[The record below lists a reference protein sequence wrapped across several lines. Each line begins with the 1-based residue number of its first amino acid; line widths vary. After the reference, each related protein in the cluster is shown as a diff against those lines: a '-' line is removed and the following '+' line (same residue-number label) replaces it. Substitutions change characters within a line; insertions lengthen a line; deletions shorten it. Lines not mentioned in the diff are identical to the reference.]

1 MKKLALLGFSV
12 IVVVFGFQQKSE
24 TQTQSPNSILAS
36 DSPSGKIRPI
46 AFAADRT
53 DEKAKP
59 VEEAEL
65 RAASAR
71 AIKLIQHAQGGW
83 YKKETCTSCHHQLLP
98 EIPLKLARERGVPVD
113 EAVAREATATAFAF
127 IKDLDA
133 AVQGYDFIDIYFN
146 SWELVAAHAV
156 GVAPNLTTAAYAQLI
171 ASRQSPDG
179 SWTTIDVRPP
189 QSYSPFSATAIC
201 AQAMRLYLPEP
212 LKNERATRIRRA
224 REWLLKAQPRTTEDR
239 AMHLL
244 GLHWTGAEVEVCKK
258 AAQQLLTE
266 QREDGGW
273 SQLTGMAS
281 DAYSTG
287 EVLVALREA
296 AGLATNNL
304 AYQRGL
310 RFLLKTQE
318 ADGSWHVKSRLHPP
332 APVSPPY
339 FDTEFPYQHDQFVS
353 IMGSSWA
360 ASAMLQAIPAPTG
373 ATAQPRALANLAPA
387 EQVEWMEAAL
397 NGSAADLK
405 KLLDQGMK
413 PNSKTAAGTTAL
425 MLAARDLEKVKLLI
439 ERGADVNARA
449 ATGITPLIVA
459 AQYKGNVEVVR
470 LLLKKGAR
478 PNAVQG
484 VEVRYN
490 ASALFYAMMAGDVQ
504 MVRTLVD
511 AGASINDRMKLL
523 GRFANSLML
532 YAASAGD
539 TAIVE
544 YLISK
549 GANPNEMDDD
559 KLSLLA
565 WATISNRPGTVQ
577 ALLARGAQVNTVD
590 NYGMTPLLYAA
601 SIDFGDTEMLEK
613 LIAAGADLKARN
625 KQGLTA
631 VDLARSYNHAT
642 MASLL
647 TSKAAAR

>member
-12 IVVVFGFQQKSE
+12 VLFLFGFQQESE
-24 TQTQSPNSILAS
+24 TQTQPQNAVLAI
-36 DSPSGKIRPI
+36 DSPPGNIRPI
-46 AFAADRT
+46 AFTSNRI

-71 AIKLIQHAQGGW
+71 AIKLIQHAQGTW

-98 EIPLKLARERGVPVD
+98 EISLKLARERNIPID
-113 EAVAREATATAFAF
+113 ETVAQETAAAALAFL
-127 IKDLDA
+127 KDLDT

-146 SWELVAAHAV
+146 GWELVAAHAA
-156 GVAPNLTTAAYAQLI
+156 GVAPNLTTAAYARLI

-179 SWTTIDVRPP
+179 SWATIDVRPP
-189 QSYSPFSATAIC
+189 QSYSPFTATAIC
-201 AQAMRLYLPEP
+201 AQAVRHYLPEQ
-212 LKNERATRIRRA
+212 LKNEKETRMRRA

-239 AMHLL
+239 TFQLL
-244 GLHWTGAEVEVCKK
+244 GLRWMGADVGVCRK

-266 QREDGGW
+266 QRDDGGW
-273 SQLTGMAS
+273 SQLTEMAS

-287 EVLVALREA
+287 EALVALREG
-296 AGLATNNL
+296 AGLAASDP

-310 RFLLKTQE
+310 RFLLKTQA

-339 FDTEFPYQHDQFVS
+339 FDTGFPYEHDQFIS
-353 IMGSSWA
+353 MMGSNWA
-360 ASAMLQAIPAPTG
+360 AAAMLQALPAPTG
-373 ATAQPRALANLAPA
+373 AAMKPRALPNLAPA
-387 EQVEWMEAAL
+387 EQAEWMEAAL
-397 NGSAADLK
+397 NGNAADLK
-405 KLLDQGMK
+405 KLLDRGMK
-413 PNSKTAAGTTAL
+413 PDSKTAAGTTAL
-425 MLAARDLEKVKLLI
+425 MLAAHDPEKVKLLI

-449 ATGITPLIVA
+449 ATGITPLMVA
-459 AQYKGNVEVVR
+459 AQYNGNIKVVR

-478 PNAVQG
+478 PNADKG
-484 VEVRYN
+484 VEVHYN
-490 ASALFYAMMAGDVQ
+490 ASALFYAVMAGDVETA
-504 MVRTLVD
+504 RTLVD
-511 AGASINDRMKLL
+511 AGANIGDRMKLL
-523 GRFANSLML
+523 GRFTNSLMV
-532 YAASAGD
+532 YAAGAGN

-559 KLSLLA
+559 KISMLA
-565 WATISNRPGTVQ
+565 WATLSNRVDTVQ
-577 ALLARGAQVNTVD
+577 TLLARGAQANTVD

-601 SIDFGDTEMLEK
+601 SIDFGDTEMIEK
-613 LIAAGADLKARN
+613 LIAAGADLKAKN

-631 VDLARSYNHAT
+631 VDLARSYNHST